1 MKINNVYLLLITLL
15 ILALAS
21 VYFNHNFL
29 QKYKEVHVKITLE
42 NGITKHKKV
51 VIPNYAKLHIYSK
64 NGTYY
69 LQYKDLK
76 GYYHTLHYGVIDF
89 EIIK

>member
-1 MKINNVYLLLITLL
+1 MRY
-15 ILALAS
+15 ILAILIILMVVS
-21 VYFNHNFL
+21 IYFNHNYL
-29 QKYKEVHVKITLE
+29 QNDKEIHIKITLE
-42 NGITKHKKV
+42 NGVTKHKKV
-51 VIPNYAKLHIYSK
+51 VIPNYAKLHIFSK